1 MPTLEGSRMPCQ
13 PLKAWHFTPLKDH
26 NFHRISFRLL
36 SDFGDI
42 GNLRTLKNLAWFPRA
57 TPNAKSPR
65 FMFGC
70 NPKNSENWV
79 LTLPIFGG
87 PPSRCFFF
95 RLRFLFVGCLRGT
108 GTFQTLWFWEVLRF
122 YQVEICHLMIVG
134 STSPLPFSILHG
146 FCLPCHW
153 PTAEHGSSSPMVDGS
168 TLLPSVF
175 LGKNR
180 DIAWFLRLLAKW
192 VGSSNIPIPE
202 IHWWS
207 THQPA
212 HYAY

>member
-79 LTLPIFGG
+79 LTLPIFWG
-87 PPSRCFFF
+87 PPSLCFFF
-95 RLRFLFVGCLRGT
+95 RFRVLFVGCLRGT

-168 TLLPSVF
+168 TLLPQQSLNLF
-175 LGKNR
+175 TFFK
-180 DIAWFLRLLAKW
+180 
-192 VGSSNIPIPE
+192 
-202 IHWWS
+202 
-207 THQPA
+207 
-212 HYAY
+212 